1 LDKPKLVLKEFVQH
15 NEIAL
20 GHHQFRSLYIG
31 FHPISRNMIVH
42 DGHAAK
48 VYSNGE
54 VIYRNEKLGKP
65 PRAAANTY
73 AALTWSKDL
82 LFIGGWLKAPPGM
95 IEVSQYE
102 RILKYQGMRM
112 KYSHIH
118 MIYDDDK
125 VEILWSRKWD
135 DKIPPNNWYG

>member
-1 LDKPKLVLKEFVQH
+1 
-15 NEIAL
+15 
-20 GHHQFRSLYIG
+20 
-31 FHPISRNMIVH
+31 MIVH

-65 PRAAANTY
+65 PRAAGNTY

-102 RILKYQGMRM
+102 RILKYQDMRM